1 MPVNRFNVPYTKF
14 YEQDIVV
21 VNSKQA
27 QKDFVP
33 FFSDHHAATQ
43 QEEEGSH
50 NQWSTA
56 KNNERTM

>member
-50 NQWSTA
+50 NQ
-56 KNNERTM
+56 